1 MNILI
6 FGAGAIGSIFGGLL
20 SKKNNVM
27 LIGRKSHV
35 SEIKKSGLVIDG
47 KTNLKVKL
55 DAETSVNNI
64 SSLPDLV
71 ILTVKSYDT
80 TSAIKQVSK
89 ILNENTTVLSLQNG
103 LDNIDKIKKIVDSKK
118 IIAGVTTQGAFFSG
132 SGYVKHTGIGT
143 TILGEL
149 KGDKTKRIN
158 NIVNAFND
166 VGINTFYSN
175 NIIEEIW
182 IKGIVNS
189 SINPLTTFFQC
200 KNGYLLINPILENLI
215 EKICEE
221 STIIANAQGVNLSYS
236 KMIIKTKEVIRN
248 TSENYSSMLQSYNKG
263 KKTEIESINGKL
275 IDIGK
280 KQDIDTSLNEMLVY
294 SVKFLTR

>member
-132 SGYVKHTGIGT
+132 PGYVKHTGKGT

-166 VGINTFYSN
+166 VEINTFYSN

-182 IKGIVNS
+182 VKGIVNS

>member
-47 KTNLKVKL
+47 KTNLNVKIN
-55 DAETSVNNI
+55 AETSVKNI
-64 SSLPDLV
+64 SFSPDLI

-80 TSAIKQVSK
+80 SSAIKKVSK
-89 ILNENTTVLSLQNG
+89 IINNNTTVLSLQNG
-103 LDNIDKIKKIVDSKK
+103 LDNINKIKKIVDSKK
-118 IIAGVTTQGAFFSG
+118 IIAGVTTQGAFFSEPG
-132 SGYVKHTGIGT
+132 HVKHTGKGT

-166 VGINTFYSN
+166 VGINSFFSN

-182 IKGIVNS
+182 IKGIINS

-200 KNGYLLINPILENLI
+200 KNGYLLTNLILENLI

-221 STIIANAQGVNLSYS
+221 STNIANAQGVNLSYS
-236 KMIIKTKEVIRN
+236 KMISKTKEVIRN